1 MMTRRICMSLLV
13 LCTVL
18 GIAGSAHASNY
29 IVYLHGRSQTSWPAA
44 AYLGAPAGWSQVTFS
59 YNGSASLGDS
69 ATQTTINNT
78 IATYCGSGNQCVLVC
93 YSEGCARM
101 LLSFKQLKDQSRYPA
116 GILWTEAAA
125 SAAGGSEESAYATKW
140 YIKLIAKIFGLESA
154 APIDSDIQ
162 PNTMLSGAYANIQN
176 QATTPIYHLAGS
188 TDMCVKITILWLIH
202 VKLCGNSH
210 LPGGYGDGL
219 IPVHSA
225 AGYSDAGAHANT
237 NDGSAK
243 FVFRAYEQTPL
254 YALDHLG
261 VVGPMVIVG
270 SLRLSIGKTPNCP
283 NRPAVD
289 TGLPDASIV
298 YDDGDGAATEESS
311 PLNTL
316 ILCGSQLWN
325 GQQPVYG
332 TCLSGGVG
340 CCTAFSNGNAGG
352 CSCGEGLCKAAQFAG
367 TSYYTGA
374 NCTGTEYSQATGLD
388 GFQSYNGLGMAGV
401 NTTTVTVSSARSWS
415 DGRCQALEHRTCYGR
430 NNNCCDDRPTN
441 WQLASARVV
450 YRASGSDSPPAGN
463 GEGLVVSSTSF
474 PNSMCP

>member
-1 MMTRRICMSLLV
+1 MSLLV

-18 GIAGSAHASNY
+18 GVAGSAHASNY

-93 YSEGCARM
+93 YSEGCPRM

-125 SAAGGSEESAYATKW
+125 SSAGGSEASVFATKW
-140 YIKLIAKIFGLESA
+140 YVKLIAKIFGLESA
-154 APIDSDIQ
+154 APIDYDIQ
-162 PNTMLSGAYANIQN
+162 PNTMLSGTYANIQN
-176 QATTPIYHLAGS
+176 QATAPIYHLAGS
-188 TDMCVKITILWLIH
+188 ADMCVKISILWLFH
-202 VKLCGNSH
+202 VKLCGNGQ
-210 LPGGYGDGL
+210 LPGGDGDGL

-225 AGYSDAGAHANT
+225 AGYSDAGAHAST
-237 NDGSAK
+237 NDGSGK

-261 VVGPMVIVG
+261 VVGPMVIMG

-289 TGLPDASIV
+289 TGLPDASII
-298 YDDGDGAATEESS
+298 YDDGDGAVTEESS

-332 TCLSGGVG
+332 TCLSGAG
-340 CCTAFSNGNAGG
+340 CCTAFSNGSAGG
-352 CSCGEGLCKAAQFAG
+352 CSCGETLCKAAQFAG
-367 TSYYTGA
+367 TSYYTTA
-374 NCTGTEYSQATGLD
+374 DCSGTEYSQATGLD
-388 GFQSYNGLGMAGV
+388 GYQSYNGLGMAGV
-401 NTTTVTVSSARSWS
+401 NTTTITARSARRWS
-415 DGRCQALEHRTCYGR
+415 DGRCAQLLRETCYGSLG
-430 NNNCCDDRPTN
+430 NCCNDFATTQSIP
-441 WQLASARVV
+441 SVRVV
-450 YRASGSDSPPAGN
+450 YRPGGSDSPPAGS
-463 GEGLVVSSTSF
+463 GPGIVVSSTTLPHSE
-474 PNSMCP
+474 CP